1 MINVIKLNHVIKL
14 NWVSKAKPSALG
26 EPSSNGFVC
35 VHTGTS
41 SFGVGEM
48 EIWRDHVCVEVGR

>member
-14 NWVSKAKPSALG
+14 NWVSKVKPSALG

-35 VHTGTS
+35 VHTDTGS
-41 SFGVGEM
+41 CGVGER
-48 EIWRDHVCVEVGR
+48 EI